1 MKGYKSETIE
11 AHLSSLRTAHL
22 TRGVDPP
29 NLRPTVVQQLLKGN
43 RNLKNLE
50 DSGLGRASVD
60 IQDLTVMRQNLRKM
74 GFCKHDTVLLW
85 FALLCM
91 FYGSLRLHEVFPH
104 KKSEYDPRH
113 TLLRNDIEL
122 KEVIVE
128 GSPVEVLMISIKS
141 PKEAQG
147 SSVKVEL
154 FANGTKYCPVNAYK
168 KLLNTWGRS
177 KRWAIP
183 LMTRSNGTLWSG
195 RELNKLLV
203 PLTKGIS
210 KPGGKRILSHSFRSG
225 IPTLMARAGYS
236 DGEIQRQGRWRSSA
250 FLAYCK
256 LGRAA
261 RWRDQLKLSK
271 RISNLYIR
279 CVPYAEL
286 NLMLILDNFDSD
298 QDGCSELEEDC
309 VLSTMDDSLLD
320 DSVMLTTPAASK
332 RPREDDN
339 PHVTRPVVPNPVGA
353 QAALSNYRIPRVAP
367 VSEQAKE
374 TSPGSITISTSDG
387 QFIHM
392 GDFMKVVMKQMENTN
407 KVLAKDEESE
417 SKKRLRLA
425 ETEASF
431 N

>member
-1 MKGYKSETIE
+1 MKGYKSGTIE
-11 AHLSSLRTAHL
+11 AHLSSLRTSHL
-22 TRGVDPP
+22 TRGFDPP

-43 RNLKNLE
+43 CNLKNLE

-60 IQDLTVMRQNLRKM
+60 IQDLTVMRTNLRTM
-74 GFCKHDTVLLW
+74 GLCKHDRVLLW

-104 KKSEYDPRH
+104 KKSEYDIKH
-113 TLLRNDIEL
+113 TLLRNDIEI
-122 KEVIVE
+122 KQVMVD

-141 PKEAQG
+141 PKEAKG

-154 FANGTKYCPVNAYK
+154 FANGTKSCPVNAYK
-168 KLLNTWGRS
+168 KLLNIWGRS
-177 KRWAIP
+177 KRWPIP
-183 LMTRSNGTLWSG
+183 LMTRSNGSLWSG

-225 IPTLMARAGYS
+225 VPTLMARAGYS
-236 DGEIQRQGRWRSSA
+236 DAEIQRQGRWRSSA

-279 CVPYAEL
+279 CVLYAEL
-286 NLMLILDNFDSD
+286 NLMLILDNYDSD
-298 QDGCSELEEDC
+298 QEGCSDLEDDC

-320 DSVMLTTPAASK
+320 DSVIATTPAQK
-332 RPREDDN
+332 RLRDDEISHA
-339 PHVTRPVVPNPVGA
+339 PRPVVHNPVGA
-353 QAALSNYRIPRVAP
+353 QAALTNYRIPRVAT